1 MFDIIVGNYER
12 PFRLHEE
19 AGCERRTFLN
29 AEGKKFFGEVHMIF
43 NDGKV
48 VHTRDWQM
56 NDVAMVVESKKV

>member
-1 MFDIIVGNYER
+1 MKDLFNYMRNRDVKGE
-12 PFRLHEE
+12 L
-19 AGCERRTFLN
+19 FLN
-29 AEGKKFFGEVHMIF
+29 SEGKKFFGEVHIIF

>member
-1 MFDIIVGNYER
+1 MKDLFNYMRNRDVKGE
-12 PFRLHEE
+12 L
-19 AGCERRTFLN
+19 FLN
-29 AEGKKFFGEVHMIF
+29 SEGKKFFGEIHVIF